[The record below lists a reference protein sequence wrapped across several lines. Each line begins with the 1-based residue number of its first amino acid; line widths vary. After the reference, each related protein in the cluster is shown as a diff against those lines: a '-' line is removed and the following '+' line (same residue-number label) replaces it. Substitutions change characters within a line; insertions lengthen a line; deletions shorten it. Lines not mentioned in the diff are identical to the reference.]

1 MMLWTK
7 NFVYQ
12 EWKYLTYFWVHYFTV
27 FFNIVFIHTEIFI
40 IWFHL
45 LMYFVFIN
53 IKTTLACFWNVQL
66 SWLLQYQFSLLC
78 FLFLLAIFPP
88 PCSLWQNIECWSI
101 SGWSE
106 SDRGRP
112 PPPPAK
118 PNQLVSRVWNIL
130 SSGHFY
136 FWKWEIILY
145 YMNIYL
151 ISLKKG
157 KVWGK
162 FQNRLDPSPQI
173 YLKLSNFQKILPPP
187 PTWIKVRIFL
197 NWKHLN
203 PNLRTNPLRATSITL
218 IKGTG

>member
-1 MMLWTK
+1 MKISYLFLSSLFHSFLQYCLYSYW
-7 NFVYQ
+7 NLHHLVPSSHVFCVY
-12 EWKYLTYFWVHYFTV
+12 KYQDHSGMFLKYS
-27 FFNIVFIHTEIFI
+27 TELSIAISIFI
-40 IWFHL
+40 AL
-45 LMYFVFIN
+45 LFIFAGN
-53 IKTTLACFWNVQL
+53 I
-66 SWLLQYQFSLLC
+66 
-78 FLFLLAIFPP
+78 PP

-187 PTWIKVRIFL
+187 PTWIKVRIF
-197 NWKHLN
+197 
-203 PNLRTNPLRATSITL
+203 
-218 IKGTG
+218 